1 MIIAGGVY
9 LERCVTPDTTQLLG
23 SAGRAALGLSSLR
36 NGIVLHTFHPVALW
50 PDLEA
55 NFRPYGIECRPSPS
69 SERIEFSYVF
79 PLARPVQSPAIAAS
93 RSEELINGRDVLS
106 FGCVEGDFVVRA
118 QQAVFDPQGAPPRRF
133 REHGAQARRLAV
145 VLNAKEVMARTSKG
159 SIDEAAG
166 ALLSAETADVVLVKD
181 GPNGAYVFEQ
191 DGASHSVPA
200 YASSSNYKIGSG
212 DVFSSIFA
220 HCWFDGMDPASAA
233 DLASRYTAA
242 YVESAALPLPTEL
255 PHQVPRRPSGAK
267 RLVLVVP
274 LASTPARW
282 FAHILREA
290 VHDLG
295 VAEVEVIDL
304 ARFLAG
310 DVQPV
315 RSGAA
320 MLVCA
325 HDREAASAILSNPRL
340 AEGAPTI
347 FMDTSVAPQTGEG
360 LGHRIV
366 SDLSQALYEACW
378 AAV

>member
-36 NGIVLHTFHPVALW
+36 KGIVLHTFHPVALW
-50 PDLEA
+50 ADLEA
-55 NFRPYGIECRPSPS
+55 NFRPYGIDCRPSPS

-79 PLARPVQSPAIAAS
+79 PLARPIQSPSSAPS
-93 RSEELINGRDVLS
+93 RSEGLIKGRDILS
-106 FGCVEGDFVVRA
+106 FGCVEGNFVVQA
-118 QQAVFDPQGAPPRRF
+118 DQAVFDPQGTHSRRF
-133 REHGAQARRLAV
+133 REGGTEARRLAV
-145 VLNAKEVMARTSKG
+145 VLNANEVMARTSKG

-166 ALLSAETADVVLVKD
+166 ALLSAESAQVVLVKA
-181 GPNGAYVFEQ
+181 GPNGAYVLEQ
-191 DGASHSVPA
+191 GGASHSVPA

-220 HCWFDGMDPASAA
+220 HCWFDGMAPAGAA

-242 YVESAALPLPTEL
+242 YVESAALPLPAEL

-274 LASTPARW
+274 LTSTPAKW

-295 VAEVEVIDL
+295 VADVELIDL
-304 ARFLAG
+304 AHFLAG
-310 DVQPV
+310 DVQPA
-315 RSGAA
+315 RSDAA

-325 HDREAASAILSNPRL
+325 HDRKAASAILSNPRV

-347 FMDTSVAPQTGEG
+347 FMDTSVTPQMERRPGQ
-360 LGHRIV
+360 RIV
-366 SDLSQALYEACW
+366 RDLSQALYEACW
-378 AAV
+378 AAT